1 VADRR
6 LVRAVPVTVVLLV
19 VVVGMILIAFT
30 HWRRGAAVLGIAAWV
45 GALLRLTVR
54 DAAIGPLGVRGR
66 TFDVVFFATFGL
78 LLTLATTLGF

>member
-1 VADRR
+1 M
-6 LVRAVPVTVVLLV
+6 VLLV
-19 VVVGMILIAFT
+19 AAAGLILIALS

-66 TFDVVFFATFGL
+66 AFDVSFFAAAGL